1 MPILNVNHLSK
12 VYGTKQKFKA
22 LHDINFSVD
31 KGEFVAIM
39 GPSGSGKTT
48 LLNVISSIDSISDG
62 TVEISGNEINQL
74 SNKKLAQFR
83 KRELGFI
90 FQDYSVLPT
99 LTVKENIML
108 PLSVQKMKKDEME
121 KNYQDVTEA
130 LGIYDLSDKYPSE
143 ISGGQ
148 QQRTAAARAFVHQ
161 PSIIFADE
169 PTGALDS
176 KSAQDLLHRLEDMNK
191 QFNSTIIMVTHDPS
205 AASFAQRVIMLKDGD
220 IHSDI
225 HQQSKTKSKFYNEI
239 IQLQSALGGVANDV

>member
-1 MPILNVNHLSK
+1 MPILNVNHVSK
-12 VYGTKQKFKA
+12 IYGTKQKFKA

-83 KRELGFI
+83 KKELGFI

-220 IHSDI
+220 VHSEI

>member
-1 MPILNVNHLSK
+1 MYK
-12 VYGTKQKFKA
+12 RQ
-22 LHDINFSVD
+22 
-31 KGEFVAIM
+31 
-39 GPSGSGKTT
+39 

-83 KRELGFI
+83 KKELGFI

-148 QQRTAAARAFVHQ
+148 QQRTAAARAFVHR

-220 IHSDI
+220 IHSEI
-225 HQQSKTKSKFYNEI
+225 LQQSKTKSKFYNEI

>member
-1 MPILNVNHLSK
+1 
-12 VYGTKQKFKA
+12 
-22 LHDINFSVD
+22 
-31 KGEFVAIM
+31 
-39 GPSGSGKTT
+39 
-48 LLNVISSIDSISDG
+48 
-62 TVEISGNEINQL
+62 
-74 SNKKLAQFR
+74 
-83 KRELGFI
+83 
-90 FQDYSVLPT
+90 
-99 LTVKENIML
+99 ML

-148 QQRTAAARAFVHQ
+148 QQRTAAARAFVHR

-225 HQQSKTKSKFYNEI
+225 HQQSKTKSTFYNEI

>member
-1 MPILNVNHLSK
+1 
-12 VYGTKQKFKA
+12 
-22 LHDINFSVD
+22 
-31 KGEFVAIM
+31 
-39 GPSGSGKTT
+39 
-48 LLNVISSIDSISDG
+48 
-62 TVEISGNEINQL
+62 
-74 SNKKLAQFR
+74 
-83 KRELGFI
+83 
-90 FQDYSVLPT
+90 
-99 LTVKENIML
+99 
-108 PLSVQKMKKDEME
+108 
-121 KNYQDVTEA
+121 
-130 LGIYDLSDKYPSE
+130 
-143 ISGGQ
+143 
-148 QQRTAAARAFVHQ
+148 ARAFVHQ

>member
-1 MPILNVNHLSK
+1 MPILNVNHVSK
-12 VYGTKQKFKA
+12 IYGTKQKFKA

-62 TVEISGNEINQL
+62 TVDISGNEINQL

-83 KRELGFI
+83 KKELGFI

-148 QQRTAAARAFVHQ
+148 QQRTAAARAFVHR

-225 HQQSKTKSKFYNEI
+225 HQQSKTKSTFYNEI

>member
-1 MPILNVNHLSK
+1 MPILNVNHVSK
-12 VYGTKQKFKA
+12 IYGTKQKFKA

-62 TVEISGNEINQL
+62 TVDISGNEINQL

-83 KRELGFI
+83 KKELGFI

-148 QQRTAAARAFVHQ
+148 QQRTAAARAFVHR

-205 AASFAQRVIMLKDGD
+205 AASFAQRVIILKDGD

-225 HQQSKTKSKFYNEI
+225 HQQSKTKSTFYNEI

>member
-1 MPILNVNHLSK
+1 MPILNVNHVSK
-12 VYGTKQKFKA
+12 IYGTKQKFKA

-48 LLNVISSIDSISDG
+48 LLNVISSIDSISGG

-83 KRELGFI
+83 KKELGFI

-130 LGIYDLSDKYPSE
+130 LGIYNLSDKYPSE

-220 IHSDI
+220 IHSEI
-225 HQQSKTKSKFYNEI
+225 LQQSKTKSKFYNEI

>member
-1 MPILNVNHLSK
+1 MPILNVNHVSK
-12 VYGTKQKFKA
+12 IYGTKQKFKA

-83 KRELGFI
+83 KKELGFI

-148 QQRTAAARAFVHQ
+148 QQRTAAARAFVHR

-225 HQQSKTKSKFYNEI
+225 HQQSKTKSTFYNEI
-239 IQLQSALGGVANDV
+239 IQLQTALGGVANDV

>member
-1 MPILNVNHLSK
+1 MPILNVNHVSK
-12 VYGTKQKFKA
+12 IYGTKQKFKA

-48 LLNVISSIDSISDG
+48 LLNVICSIDSISGG

-83 KRELGFI
+83 KKELGFI

>member
-1 MPILNVNHLSK
+1 MPILNVNHVSK
-12 VYGTKQKFKA
+12 IYGTKQKFKA

-83 KRELGFI
+83 KKELGFI

-130 LGIYDLSDKYPSE
+130 LGIYDLSNKYPSE

-148 QQRTAAARAFVHQ
+148 QQRTAAARAFVHR

-225 HQQSKTKSKFYNEI
+225 HQQSKTKSTFYNEI